1 MLGVLLAS
9 SCYPRL
15 VSMSRRAEGT
25 LPMSARMG
33 IIVGG
38 TWGIAG
44 IALLAIG
51 QIASRIGLA
60 PVMHLSWIFYLL
72 SLIAA
77 LLTRNGNARSLPV
90 PGK

>member
-1 MLGVLLAS
+1 
-9 SCYPRL
+9 
-15 VSMSRRAEGT
+15 
-25 LPMSARMG
+25 MSARMG